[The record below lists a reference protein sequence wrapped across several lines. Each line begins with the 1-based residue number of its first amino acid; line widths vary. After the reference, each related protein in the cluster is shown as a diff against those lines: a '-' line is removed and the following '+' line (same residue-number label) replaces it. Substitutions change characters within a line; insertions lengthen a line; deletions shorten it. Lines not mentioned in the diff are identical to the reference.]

1 MLPLDQP
8 PEPPVDPCTGAG
20 AGAGAGGATGLAA
33 GAGAAGAGAAGA
45 GAAGAGATGAA
56 GVVVCDG
63 ALPVGDALGE
73 TAGVDPPRGVPDC
86 SAPWAFAA
94 IWSPATMPTR
104 ATTDA
109 APVNAR
115 ARRAGWFVLVI
126 VLVGTGVRVVS
137 FALVRRLG

>member
-1 MLPLDQP
+1 MLPLGQP

-20 AGAGAGGATGLAA
+20 AGAATGGATGLGA
-33 GAGAAGAGAAGA
+33 GAGAAGAAGA
-45 GAAGAGATGAA
+45 GASGAGTA
-56 GVVVCDG
+56 GVG
-63 ALPVGDALGE
+63 ALPRGDALGE
-73 TAGVDPPRGVPDC
+73 TVGVDPPRGASDR

-109 APVNAR
+109 APVSAR